1 MNKELSR
8 FEAFLPIIFMMLLLG
23 IGYGIFSLN
32 PEPLLILAALFT
44 GLIGIK
50 NGYTWSDM
58 ESAIQDKFRMALP
71 AILILVS
78 IGLLIAL
85 WMAAGIIPMFIYY
98 GIQLISPKFII
109 AISFIIA
116 ALISTV
122 TGTSWGSVGTVGV
135 ALMAIASTLD
145 ANLAATA
152 GSIIAGAYFGDKL
165 SPLSDTTN
173 LAPIA
178 AGSNLYEHIKHMFW
192 TTIPAA
198 ILSLIV
204 YLIVGMNAKSNVY
217 VSNEKIDVM
226 LTYLSEHF
234 SFNILLLIPPLLIL
248 FGALKKLPTLPIII
262 MSSIT
267 AAILAII
274 FQGAA
279 VQDLFTIAVS
289 GFEISYIDNVDTAP
303 ADIVRLLTQGGLAS
317 MTGVLLIAFCAF
329 SFAGIMTAIGALDV
343 IIETLLLIVKRVGD
357 LILATVLSGI
367 IMAIVTGSSYLSIII
382 PAEMYRKSYQKF
394 NLKMK
399 NLSRTTED
407 AGTVVVPIIPWSSAG
422 VFMATTLGVSTIE
435 YLPWAIVCYSG
446 FIFAIIYGYT
456 GIGIAYEDEK
466 TAD

>member
-1 MNKELSR
+1 MNKKLTR
-8 FEAFLPIIFMMLLLG
+8 FEAFLPIVFMMILLG
-23 IGYGIFSLN
+23 IGYGMFSLP

-44 GLIGIK
+44 GLLGLK

-78 IGLLIAL
+78 IGLLIGL
-85 WMAAGIIPMFIYY
+85 WMASGIIPMFIYY
-98 GIQLISPKFII
+98 GIQLINPKFII
-109 AISFIIA
+109 AISFIVA

-122 TGTSWGSVGTVGV
+122 TGTSWGSVGTIGV
-135 ALMAIASTLD
+135 ALMAISSTLD
-145 ANLAATA
+145 ANLPATA
-152 GSIIAGAYFGDKL
+152 GAIIAGAYFGDKL

-178 AGSNLYEHIKHMFW
+178 AGSTLYEHIKHMFW

-204 YLIVGMNAKSNVY
+204 YFLVGLNTKENVN
-217 VSNEKIDVM
+217 VSNEKIETM
-226 LTYLSEHF
+226 LNYLTDHF
-234 SFNILLLIPPLLIL
+234 TFSIFLLIPPGLIL
-248 FGALKKLPTLPIII
+248 FGAIKKLPTLPIIVF
-262 MSSIT
+262 SSIL
-267 AAILAII
+267 AGLLAII
-274 FQGAA
+274 YQGTAPE
-279 VQDLFTIAVS
+279 DLFTIAVS
-289 GFEISYIDNVDTAP
+289 GFEISYIDNIETAP
-303 ADIVRLLTQGGLAS
+303 SDIIELLTQGGLAS
-317 MTGVLLIAFCAF
+317 MTAVLLIAFCAF

-343 IIETLLLIVKRVGD
+343 IIESLLLIVKKVGD

-367 IMAIVTGSSYLSIII
+367 IMAVVTGSSYLSIIL
-382 PAEMYRKSYQKF
+382 PAEMYRKSFQKF

-407 AGTVVVPIIPWSSAG
+407 AGTVVVPIVPWSSAG
-422 VFMATTLGVSTIE
+422 VFMSTTLGVPTLQ
-435 YLPWAIVCYSG
+435 YLPWAILCYSG

-456 GIGIAYEDEK
+456 GIGISYENKK

>member
-23 IGYGIFSLN
+23 IGYGVYSLS

-44 GLIGIK
+44 GLIGLK

-78 IGLLIAL
+78 IGLLIGL

-98 GIQLISPKFII
+98 GIQLINPKFII
-109 AISFIIA
+109 AISFVIA
-116 ALISTV
+116 ALISSV
-122 TGTSWGSVGTVGV
+122 TGTSWGSVGTIGV

-152 GSIIAGAYFGDKL
+152 GAIIGGAYFGDKL

-178 AGSNLYEHIKHMFW
+178 AGSKLYEHIKHMLW
-192 TTIPAA
+192 TTVPAA
-198 ILSLIV
+198 ILSLII
-204 YLIVGMNAKSNVY
+204 YLIVGINTNNNTN

-226 LTYLSEHF
+226 LNYLNTHF
-234 SFNILLLIPPLLIL
+234 SFNLLLLIPPLLIL
-248 FGALKKLPTLPIII
+248 FGALRKLPTLPVIVI
-262 MSSIT
+262 SSII

-279 VQDLFTIAVS
+279 VQDLFKIAVS
-289 GFEISYIDNVDTAP
+289 GFEISYIDNVETAP
-303 ADIVRLLTQGGLAS
+303 ADIVNLLTQGGLSS

-329 SFAGIMTAIGALDV
+329 SFAGIMTAIGALDI
-343 IIETLLLIVKRVGD
+343 IIETLLLIVKKVGD

-382 PAEMYRKSYQKF
+382 PAEMYRKTYQKF
-394 NLKMK
+394 DLKMK

-435 YLPWAIVCYSG
+435 YMPCAILCYSG

-456 GIGIAYEDEK
+456 GIGIAYEDK
-466 TAD
+466 KDS